1 MLDQRAWNRL
11 RKHRGAWVGGVIV
24 LLVLS
29 AALLA
34 PVAKW
39 SVGVGPKEILP
50 ESQMLKPGAAV
61 QVPTEQRD
69 AGGERIFETRGT
81 HWLGTDNL
89 GRDVLV
95 RCCYG
100 AQWSLLLGT
109 LSIVLATVVGVP
121 LGLAA
126 GYFGGW
132 VDSVTMRGVDIML
145 AFPSILLAITII
157 TAMGGKPRPEH
168 VIVAIALVNVPAF
181 ARQVRG
187 STLVVRELDHVTAS
201 KALGAGAGRL
211 MWRSVLPNVLA
222 PVIVLATL
230 GLATAILSAAGLS
243 FLGLG
248 IEASEPEWG
257 AMLTGARE
265 FLRRAPWAVLAPGGA
280 ITLTVLGVNL
290 LGDGLRDALD
300 PKGQRG

>member
-1 MLDQRAWNRL
+1 MRDVRAWNRL
-11 RKHRGAWVGGVIV
+11 KRHRGAWVGGAIV
-24 LLVLS
+24 LLVLL

-34 PVAKW
+34 PVVKAV
-39 SVGVGPKEILP
+39 VGVGPKEILS
-50 ESQMLKPGAAV
+50 ESQMLPPGSTVVLATQDPAA
-61 QVPTEQRD
+61 PEAKIRTEL
-69 AGGERIFETRGT
+69 GT

-100 AQWSLLLGT
+100 AQWSLMLGA
-109 LSIVLATVVGVP
+109 LSIALATFIGVP
-121 LGLAA
+121 VGLAA
-126 GYFGGW
+126 GYLGGW
-132 VDSVTMRGVDIML
+132 VDTIAMRCVDIML

-201 KALGAGAGRL
+201 KALGAGAPRI
-211 MWRSVLPNVLA
+211 MWRSVLPNVMA

-300 PKGQRG
+300 PKGKR

>member
-1 MLDQRAWNRL
+1 MIDQRAWKRL
-11 RKHRGAWVGGVIV
+11 RRHRGAWVGGIVSLFV
-24 LLVLS
+24 LL

-34 PVAKW
+34 PVAKAV
-39 SVGVGPKEILP
+39 VGVGPKEILSG
-50 ESQMLKPGAAV
+50 SQMLPPGSPV
-61 QVPTEQRD
+61 VLETQNPD
-69 AGGERIFETRGT
+69 APDQMIRQELGT

-100 AQWSLLLGT
+100 AQWSLMLGA
-109 LSIVLATVVGVP
+109 LSIVLASVLGVP

-157 TAMGGKPRPEH
+157 TAMGGKPRPSH

-187 STLVVRELDHVTAS
+187 STLVVRELDHITAS
-201 KALGAGAGRL
+201 KALGAGPGRL
-211 MWRSVLPNVLA
+211 MLHSILPNVLA

-265 FLRRAPWAVLAPGGA
+265 FLRRAPWAVLAPGAA

-300 PKGQRG
+300 PKGHR